1 VKTVAIESPFSG
13 DIEFNLKYLDLCI
26 LDCVRRGE
34 TPYASHRMLTT
45 ALDEK
50 NPREHSLGT
59 SVGMAFNCSLD
70 IRAFYV
76 DLGMSSD
83 MQQARLTYERKGL
96 AFEDRTISSIYGD
109 IPTVLHRILADEL
122 GDSNSIGA
130 CIRSFDKLALLEQ
143 DNGRL
148 RQWVDDLQSGM
159 YVNCVYCGHR
169 YGPKDKTP
177 TSMAE
182 VLKKHIEACPKH
194 PMAALKRELEELR
207 RKGVE

>member
-1 VKTVAIESPFSG
+1 MKTVAIESPFSG
-13 DIEFNLKYLDLCI
+13 DAEFNLKYLDLCI
-26 LDCVRRGE
+26 LDCIRRGE

-45 ALDEK
+45 ALDDK
-50 NPREHSLGT
+50 NPRERSLGI

-76 DLGMSSD
+76 DLGMSSG
-83 MQQARLTYERKGL
+83 MQQARLTYERRGF

-109 IPTVLHRILADEL
+109 IPRTIHKMLVEER
-122 GDSNSIGA
+122 GGGSIGDE
-130 CIRSFDKLALLEQ
+130 IRSLDKLAFLEQ
-143 DNGRL
+143 DNKRL
-148 RQWVDDLQSGM
+148 RQWVDDLQSEM

-182 VLKKHIEACPKH
+182 VLKKHIEVCPKH
-194 PMAALKRELEELR
+194 PMAALRRELEELR
-207 RKGVE
+207 GKGSE